1 MTISVMKILIILA
14 SFISVVAQANVI
26 GTAYQN
32 FNPSIS
38 GTDFTTVHSS
48 QPVKQCMCNLGLFF
62 NWAKNTYSY
71 SDRFYSTNQ
80 DLVGTRSN
88 DFLVGA
94 DLHGAFGIT
103 DNWDI
108 GVALPFVVTSRNDDP
123 YGISYFDKFG
133 LTEIRPMTKY
143 RFYGDDDGGMAVVLS
158 ANFNTIKD
166 DPFAGVNPGPTFNIE
181 LAADTTTEGG
191 WKLAG
196 NIGYRKRNS
205 GSQLVS
211 PSTGLPPPF
220 VPFSDSFIY
229 SAALATTVDSLKS
242 DFVAELNGSI
252 SGRANDENIRRTQ
265 QATEISA
272 GLRHAWNK
280 KTNLHGG
287 FGTRLAEAQASPDMR
302 VYGGLNYTFG
312 PICNTKEEP
321 VKEAVVAVP
330 TAVVQN
336 HPTGSSAQTALN
348 MPVTAL
354 DPTDY
359 AAYRWKIGST
369 PVMNCY
375 EEAGYS
381 AEIDGQMPIVT
392 DIGEIPDGGITLCA
406 VAKNLGGVWQ
416 PFTDPTI
423 INWIK
428 IPAAAPLVP
437 PVAVVQNHPTGVS
450 DVIDLNMPV
459 TAVNPLDYAAYR
471 WKIGATPEM
480 NCYIEDGYSEEIPGT
495 RPIITGIGEI
505 PDGGITLCA
514 VAKSLGMVW
523 QSFEYPTIITW
534 EKKKGYE
541 LFRLNANVLFD
552 FDKDTLQK
560 RSYGE
565 LEKINRHLNKRP
577 FTKCII
583 EGHTDSK
590 GSDEYNLDLSKRRAI
605 TVKKHMVKT
614 YGFDP
619 NKFMTKGMGE
629 GYPVDTNETDEGRA
643 NNRRVEFK
651 IYRK

>member
-1 MTISVMKILIILA
+1 MTKIIIILVLA
-14 SFISVVAQANVI
+14 LTGTAQANVI

-32 FNPSIS
+32 FNPDIS

-48 QPVKQCMCNLGLFF
+48 QPAKQCMCNLGVFF
-62 NWAKNTYSY
+62 DWAKNTLSY
-71 SDRFYSTNQ
+71 SNRFYAVNQ
-80 DLVGTRSN
+80 DLAGTRAN
-88 DFLVGA
+88 DYLVSANVYGSI
-94 DLHGAFGIT
+94 GISK
-103 DNWDI
+103 NWDI
-108 GVALPFVVTSRNDDP
+108 GVSLPFTVTAKNDDP
-123 YGISYFDKFG
+123 YGVSYFDKFG
-133 LTEIRPMTKY
+133 LTEVRPMTKY
-143 RFYGDDDGGMAVVLS
+143 RFYGDDDGGLAVIVS

-166 DPFAGVNPGPTFNIE
+166 DPFAGSNPGPTLNLE
-181 LAADTTTEGG
+181 LAGDTTTSGG
-191 WKLAG
+191 LKLAA
-196 NIGYRKRNS
+196 NIGYRKRNP

-211 PSTGLPPPF
+211 SSSGLAAPF
-220 VPFSDSFIY
+220 VPLEDSFIY
-229 SAALATTVDSLKS
+229 SAALANRFASINS
-242 DFVAELNGSI
+242 DLILELNGSAFGKA
-252 SGRANDENIRRTQ
+252 SDENVRRAQT
-265 QATEISA
+265 ATEISGGIRNEWSKSVTVHA
-272 GLRHAWNK
+272 GV
-280 KTNLHGG
+280 
-287 FGTRLAEAQASPDMR
+287 GTRLAEAQASPDLR
-302 VYGGLNYTFG
+302 VYAGMNYSFG
-312 PICNTKEEP
+312 PVCGTKP
-321 VKEAVVAVP
+321 AAAKEVAVEIP
-330 TAVVQN
+330 TAIVQN
-336 HPTGSSAQTALN
+336 HPEGVSSQTNLN

-354 DPTDY
+354 NPADY

-369 PVMNCY
+369 PKMNCND
-375 EEAGYS
+375 EAGYS
-381 AEIDGQMPIVT
+381 SEVPGDLPIVT
-392 DIGEIPDGGITLCA
+392 DIGPVPDGGITLCA

-423 INWIK
+423 VNWVK
-428 IPAAAPLVP
+428 GSA
-437 PVAVVQNHPTGVS
+437 PVAVVQNHPEGVS

-459 TAVNPLDYAAYR
+459 TAVNPADYAAYR
-471 WKIGATPEM
+471 WKIGSTPEM
-480 NCYIEDGYSEEIPGT
+480 NCKDEMGYSEEIPGQ
-495 RPIITGIGEI
+495 RPIITSIGEI

-514 VAKSLGMVW
+514 VAKNNGGIW
-523 QSFEYPTIITW
+523 QSFDYPTIITW

-552 FDKDTLQK
+552 FDKDVLQK

-565 LEKINRHLNKRP
+565 LEKINRHLNKKP

-629 GYPVDTNETDEGRA
+629 SVPVDTNETDEGRA

>member
-1 MTISVMKILIILA
+1 L
-14 SFISVVAQANVI
+14 
-26 GTAYQN
+26 
-32 FNPSIS
+32 
-38 GTDFTTVHSS
+38 
-48 QPVKQCMCNLGLFF
+48 
-62 NWAKNTYSY
+62 
-71 SDRFYSTNQ
+71 
-80 DLVGTRSN
+80 
-88 DFLVGA
+88 
-94 DLHGAFGIT
+94 
-103 DNWDI
+103 
-108 GVALPFVVTSRNDDP
+108 
-123 YGISYFDKFG
+123 
-133 LTEIRPMTKY
+133 
-143 RFYGDDDGGMAVVLS
+143 AVVLS
-158 ANFNTIKD
+158 ANFNVIKD
-166 DPFAGVNPGPTFNIE
+166 DPFAGQNPGPTLNIE
-181 LAADTTTEGG
+181 LAGDMTTDGG
-191 WKLAG
+191 TRLGA

-205 GSQLVS
+205 GAQLVS

-229 SAALATTVDSLKS
+229 SAALTTPISSLKS
-242 DFVAELNGSI
+242 DFIAEVLGSI
-252 SGRANDENIRRTQ
+252 SGVTNDENVRRTQ
-265 QATEISA
+265 QATEINA
-272 GLRHAWNK
+272 GLRRNWDHFD
-280 KTNLHGG
+280 LHGG
-287 FGTRLAEAQASPDMR
+287 LGMRLAEAQASPDVR
-302 VYGGLNYTFG
+302 AYAGLNYQFG
-312 PICNTKEEP
+312 PICNN
-321 VKEAVVAVP
+321 KEAPAKEAAVAIP

-336 HPTGSSAQTALN
+336 HPEGVSAVTALN

-354 DPTDY
+354 NPADY

-369 PVMNCY
+369 PQMNCY
-375 EEAGYS
+375 NEAGYS
-381 AEIDGQMPIVT
+381 DEIAGNLPIIT

-406 VAKNLGGVWQ
+406 VAKNLGGIWQ

-423 INWIK
+423 VNWIK
-428 IPAAAPLVP
+428 GKA
-437 PVAVVQNHPTGVS
+437 PVAVVQNHPEGVS

-459 TAVNPLDYAAYR
+459 TAENPADYAAYR

-480 NCYIEDGYSEEIPGT
+480 NCHDEAGYSPEISGE

-514 VAKSLGMVW
+514 VAKNLGGVW

-565 LEKINRHLNKRP
+565 LEKINRHLNKKP

-605 TVKKHMVKT
+605 TVKKYMVKT

-629 GYPVDTNETDEGRA
+629 RFPVDTNETDEGRA